1 MAYSNSK
8 LIYSNRIVFSV
19 LFLLNTIYCLEC
31 YPMNASN
38 ASRRIY
44 VVYTQ
49 KNCLACFYNLNEHL
63 YAKYGSS
70 QKVFHINYIFYN
82 LNIISANTAI
92 ASLNKSNLYTIVPFK
107 SETQINKMRS
117 FLNEKYIS
125 PYIIVDTNS
134 VFRLIEYKDLFD
146 NDGNIIDNSF

>member
-8 LIYSNRIVFSV
+8 LIYSIRMAFVV
-19 LFLLNTIYCLEC
+19 LLLLNTLYSTAC
-31 YPMNASN
+31 YPMPTSN
-38 ASRRIY
+38 ASKRIY

-49 KNCLACFYNLNEHL
+49 KNCIACFYKLNEHL
-63 YAKYGSS
+63 YAKYGHR

-82 LNIISANTAI
+82 LNILSANTAI
-92 ASLNKSNLYTIVPFK
+92 AKLNKSNVYKIVPFK
-107 SETQINKMRS
+107 RETQIDKMRS
-117 FLNEKYIS
+117 LLNENYIS

-146 NDGNIIDNSF
+146 NEGNIIDLAF